1 MEVNAQAIKSHRTS
15 RAFTQQHLADAC
27 DVSLRTIQRVERYGV
42 ASSETL
48 MSLSAVFGLESSEL
62 LSIKQIE
69 NAQSNEEP
77 VITKQINK
85 TIIMMASTF
94 GAIMGSVVTYLL
106 TR

>member
-1 MEVNAQAIKSHRTS
+1 MEVNAQVIKENRTS

-27 DVSLRTIQRVERYGV
+27 NVSLRTIQRVERYGV

-48 MSLSAVFGLESSEL
+48 MSLSAVFGIENSEL
-62 LSIKQIE
+62 QNVKPKV
-69 NAQSNEEP
+69 NAESTEEP
-77 VITKQINK
+77 VMAKQINI

-94 GAIMGSVVTYLL
+94 GALFGSVLTYFL